1 MSHIH
6 VCLVSDQPI
15 PNLTTVLQFRPD
27 TVILLCTDDFK
38 AKKERLKAVLK
49 NHQIKA
55 EERTILPYDLQNVI
69 QVCDS
74 VLVDYPDAELSINIT
89 GGTKI
94 STLGAFQ
101 VFYSA
106 DKPIWYVNSRDQQ
119 IQQVSPQTG
128 SLPITAKIGIKD
140 YLAAYGFNIT
150 EWQRDDEA
158 ILKRRNITQFLAHL
172 AIEKDWAI
180 GKLNS
185 AMPNSKGLSLP
196 CTVTL
201 PDLVEMEELA
211 RLLEEAGLARRKGK
225 LITINDLVIVDY
237 LHGFWFE
244 EYVYTLAKG
253 IGADEVRLNV
263 RGQWYDAVTI
273 NRDED
278 KTKNEFDVMIAKG
291 TRLALIS
298 CKTAN
303 PNRTKEDETEGV
315 GREYLYE
322 LDSLSDTALGLFGKR
337 MIASARPITSK
348 AVRNRAA
355 VMRIELVDGK
365 NIRTLKDK
373 LQSWL
378 NR

>member
-1 MSHIH
+1 MNHIH

-15 PNLTTVLQFRPD
+15 PNLTTSLQFKPD
-27 TVILLCTDDFK
+27 TVLLLYTDDFR
-38 AKKERLKAVLK
+38 AKKDRLKAVLK
-49 NHQIKA
+49 NHQMKT
-55 EERTILPYDLQNVI
+55 EERVILPYDLQNVI
-69 QVCDS
+69 QVCDG
-74 VLVDYPDAELSINIT
+74 VLADYPDAELSLNIT

-106 DKPIWYVNSRDQQ
+106 DKPIWYVNTRDQQ
-119 IQQVSPQTG
+119 IQQVSPETG

-150 EWQRDDEA
+150 EWQKDDEA
-158 ILKRRNITQFLAHL
+158 ILKRRNITQFLVNL
-172 AIEKDWAI
+172 AAKKDWAI

-211 RLLEEAGLARRKGK
+211 QLLEEAGLARRKEK

-263 RGQWYDAVTI
+263 RGAWDASVKNPPT
-273 NRDED
+273 
-278 KTKNEFDVMIAKG
+278 NEFDVMIAKG
-291 TRLALIS
+291 TQLALVS
-298 CKTAN
+298 CKTAY
-303 PNRTKEDETEGV
+303 PDRTENGQKEAVSKEF
-315 GREYLYE
+315 LYE
-322 LDSLSDTALGLFGKR
+322 LNSLSDNALGLFGRR
-337 MIASARPITSK
+337 MLASARPISNQY
-348 AVRNRAA
+348 VRDRAS
-355 VMRIELVDGK
+355 VMRLELVDGK
-365 NIRTLKDK
+365 NILTLKDK